1 MALQMASLNS
11 GSNGNCYYIGNDEDA
26 VLVDAGIPCREIER
40 RMEARNLNIH
50 HVKAVF
56 ISHEHT
62 DHIKGLKKLANK
74 YALPVYITDKT
85 ALKGPFLIK
94 HLSKPFCAD
103 EKIQIGSLLVT
114 AFSKKHDADDP
125 HSFIISY
132 NGITVGVITDIGTAC
147 PQVIRYFK
155 QCHAVFI
162 ESNYD
167 DDMLQNSRY
176 PYYLKRRISSD
187 VGHMSNRQALE
198 LFLNHRPQF
207 MSHVFLSHLSKESNT
222 PELAA
227 ATFAAHAGNT
237 LVTVASRYEAS
248 EVYTITGGSTPTRR
262 IEMPQY
268 EQSVQLQLFD

>member
-1 MALQMASLNS
+1 MALQIASLNS

-26 VLVDAGIPCREIER
+26 VLVDAGISCREIER
-40 RMEARNLNIH
+40 RMEERNLSIH
-50 HVKAVF
+50 RVKAIFV
-56 ISHEHT
+56 SHEHT

-94 HLSKPFCAD
+94 HLSKPFCDD
-103 EKIQIGSLLVT
+103 EKIQVGSLLVT

-147 PQVIRYFK
+147 PQVVRYFK
-155 QCHAVFI
+155 QCHAVFL

-198 LFLNHRPQF
+198 LFLTHRPPF
-207 MSHVFLSHLSKESNT
+207 MTHVLLSHLSKENNT

-227 ATFAAHAGNT
+227 ATFAAHAGHT

-248 EVYTITGGSTPTRR
+248 EVYTITAGNAPPRR
-262 IEMPQY
+262 SEPHY
-268 EQSVQLQLFD
+268 DYSVQLQLFD